1 MFKKSLSYFFL
12 SRLILSQRSASLIRR
27 ISLLSFL
34 AIVISTSS
42 FFIVL
47 FVMNGMNQNIKNRVL
62 SVDPHL
68 TIFTSPQSSSNTQV
82 DIPEADLLNQIDF
95 TSYDLIIRTIDGH
108 FKGVEALGYT
118 TRGLDFWYKQ
128 LLEIKDKKKNDLYNN
143 LVNDLDDG
151 QLALMQNEVAIGID
165 MARSLGLLEGD
176 IVTLIPVES
185 LLMSSLETP
194 IFEKVT
200 IKKIIT
206 TDLYDLD
213 AKLLFY
219 NKDFSLATFRQS
231 ASRTDGY
238 HVWLKSISNLDQ
250 VRENIHKQ
258 GFTKTQSWNEK
269 NSDLFFA
276 LFMEKTMISLLLGLA
291 GLISSSS
298 ILTVLA
304 LIMSQKKMDI
314 AVIKTLG
321 YSNQKTLK
329 LFMSI
334 GLWVS
339 LTAVLMGTVIGL
351 TVSFYLEKY
360 PLNILPQIY
369 YDSTIPALV
378 DMSFVFYVLF
388 GITTLAL
395 IGCYIP
401 ARTALKIQPA
411 ILLKSKN

>member
-1 MFKKSLSYFFL
+1 MLKNSLSYFFL
-12 SRLILSQRSASLIRR
+12 SRLILSQRSASLIRK

-68 TIFTSPQSSSNTQV
+68 TVFTNNPDKMNINES
-82 DIPEADLLNQIDF
+82 ALLSQIEF
-95 TSYDLIIRTIDGH
+95 TNYDLIIRTIDGQ
-108 FKGVEALGYT
+108 FKGIEALGYS
-118 TRGLDFWYKQ
+118 TRGLSFWYNQ
-128 LLEIKDKKKNDLYNN
+128 LLEIKDKKKDTSMQDY
-143 LVNDLDDG
+143 LDDG
-151 QLALMQNEVAIGID
+151 QLALAKNEVAIGID
-165 MARSLGLLEGD
+165 LARSLGLLEGD

-219 NKDFSLATFRQS
+219 NKEFSLTSFGQS
-231 ASRTDGY
+231 ASKNSG
-238 HVWLKSISNLDQ
+238 HHIWLKAISDIDQ
-250 VRENIHKQ
+250 VREDIAKQ
-258 GFTKTQSWNEK
+258 GFTQTQTWNEK

-304 LIMSQKKMDI
+304 LIMTQKKMDI

-321 YSNQKTLK
+321 FSNQKTLK
-329 LFMSI
+329 LFMSM
-334 GLWVS
+334 GLWIS
-339 LTAVLMGTVIGL
+339 LTAVFMGTAIGL
-351 TVSFYLEKY
+351 AVSFYLEKY

-378 DMSFVFYVLF
+378 NMSFVFYVL
-388 GITTLAL
+388 LAIGL
-395 IGCYIP
+395 LAVIGCYIP

-411 ILLKSKN
+411 ILLKNKN

>member
-1 MFKKSLSYFFL
+1 
-12 SRLILSQRSASLIRR
+12 
-27 ISLLSFL
+27 
-34 AIVISTSS
+34 
-42 FFIVL
+42 
-47 FVMNGMNQNIKNRVL
+47 MNGMNQNIKNRVL

-68 TIFTSPQSSSNTQV
+68 TVFTNS
-82 DIPEADLLNQIDF
+82 ADKMNIDESFLLNQIDF
-95 TSYDLIIRTIDGH
+95 TNYDLIIRTIDGQ
-108 FKGVEALGYT
+108 FKGIEALGYT
-118 TRGLDFWYKQ
+118 TRGLSFWYNQ
-128 LLEIKDKKKNDLYNN
+128 FLEIKDKKKNTSMQDY
-143 LVNDLDDG
+143 LDDG
-151 QLALMQNEVAIGID
+151 QLALAKNEVAIGID
-165 MARSLGLLEGD
+165 LARSLGLLEGD

-219 NKDFSLATFRQS
+219 NKEFSLAAFRQS
-231 ASRTDGY
+231 ASRSNG
-238 HVWLKSISNLDQ
+238 HHIWLKSISDLDQ
-250 VRENIHKQ
+250 VREDIAKQ
-258 GFTKTQSWNEK
+258 GFTQTQTWNEK

-321 YSNQKTLK
+321 FSNKKTLK
-329 LFMSI
+329 LFMSM
-334 GLWVS
+334 GLWIS
-339 LTAVLMGTVIGL
+339 LTAVFMGTAIGL
-351 TVSFYLEKY
+351 AVSFYLEKY

-378 DMSFVFYVLF
+378 NMSFVFYVL
-388 GITTLAL
+388 LAISIL
-395 IGCYIP
+395 AVLGCYIP

-411 ILLKSKN
+411 LLLKNKN

>member
-1 MFKKSLSYFFL
+1 
-12 SRLILSQRSASLIRR
+12 
-27 ISLLSFL
+27 
-34 AIVISTSS
+34 
-42 FFIVL
+42 
-47 FVMNGMNQNIKNRVL
+47 MNGMNENIKNRVL

-68 TIFTSPQSSSNTQV
+68 TVFTNNA
-82 DIPEADLLNQIDF
+82 DKMNINEAILLNQIDF
-95 TSYDLIIRTIDGH
+95 TNYDLIIRTIDGQ
-108 FKGVEALGYT
+108 FKGIEALGYT
-118 TRGLDFWYKQ
+118 TKGLSFWYNQ
-128 LLEIKDKKKNDLYNN
+128 LLEIKDKKKDTSMQDY
-143 LVNDLDDG
+143 LDDG
-151 QLALMQNEVAIGID
+151 QLALAKNEVAIGID
-165 MARSLGLLEGD
+165 LARSLGLLEGD

-219 NKDFSLATFRQS
+219 NKEFSLASFGQS
-231 ASRTDGY
+231 ASRSNG
-238 HVWLKSISNLDQ
+238 HHIWLKSISDLEQ
-250 VRENIHKQ
+250 IREDVAEN
-258 GFTKTQSWNEK
+258 GFTQTQTWNEK

-321 YSNQKTLK
+321 FSNQKTLK
-329 LFMSI
+329 LFMSM
-334 GLWVS
+334 GLWIS
-339 LTAVLMGTVIGL
+339 LTAVFMGTAIGL
-351 TVSFYLEKY
+351 AVSFYLEKY

-378 DMSFVFYVLF
+378 NMSFVFYVLLAT
-388 GITTLAL
+388 GILAVV
-395 IGCYIP
+395 GCYIP

-411 ILLKSKN
+411 ILLKNKN

>member
-1 MFKKSLSYFFL
+1 MLKNSLSYFFL
-12 SRLILSQRSASLIRR
+12 SRLILSQRSASLIRK

-68 TIFTSPQSSSNTQV
+68 TVFTNS
-82 DIPEADLLNQIDF
+82 ADKMNIDESVLLNQIDF
-95 TSYDLIIRTIDGH
+95 TNYDLIIRTIDGQ
-108 FKGVEALGYT
+108 FKGIEALGYT
-118 TRGLDFWYKQ
+118 TQGLSFWYNQ
-128 LLEIKDKKKNDLYNN
+128 FLEIKDKKKDTSMRDY
-143 LVNDLDDG
+143 LDDG
-151 QLALMQNEVAIGID
+151 QLALAKNEVAIGID
-165 MARSLGLLEGD
+165 LARSLGLLEGD

-219 NKDFSLATFRQS
+219 NKEFSLAAFRQS
-231 ASRTDGY
+231 ASRSNG
-238 HVWLKSISNLDQ
+238 HHIWLKSISDLDQ
-250 VRENIHKQ
+250 VREDIAKQ
-258 GFTKTQSWNEK
+258 GFTQTQTWNEK

-321 YSNQKTLK
+321 FSNKKTLK
-329 LFMSI
+329 LFMSM
-334 GLWVS
+334 GLWIS
-339 LTAVLMGTVIGL
+339 LTAVFMGTAIGL
-351 TVSFYLEKY
+351 AISFYLEKY

-378 DMSFVFYVLF
+378 NMSFVFYVL
-388 GITTLAL
+388 LAISIL
-395 IGCYIP
+395 AVLGCYIP

-411 ILLKSKN
+411 ILLKNKN

>member
-1 MFKKSLSYFFL
+1 
-12 SRLILSQRSASLIRR
+12 
-27 ISLLSFL
+27 
-34 AIVISTSS
+34 
-42 FFIVL
+42 
-47 FVMNGMNQNIKNRVL
+47 MNGMNQNIKNRVL

-68 TIFTSPQSSSNTQV
+68 TVYANNAV
-82 DIPEADLLNQIDF
+82 EAKTKELKNKEVKIEASLLLNQINF
-95 TSYDLIIRTIDGH
+95 TNYDLIIRTIDGQ

-118 TRGLDFWYKQ
+118 TEGLHFWYNQ
-128 LLEIKDKKKNDLYNN
+128 LLDIKDKKNENSMQDY
-143 LVNDLDDG
+143 LDDG
-151 QLALMQNEVAIGID
+151 QLALAKNEVAVGID
-165 MARSLGLLEGD
+165 LARSLGLLEGD

-194 IFEKVT
+194 VFEKVT
-200 IKKIIT
+200 IRKIIA

-213 AKLLFY
+213 AKLLFF
-219 NKDFSLATFRQS
+219 NKEFSLSSFIES
-231 ASRTDGY
+231 ASRSHGY
-238 HVWLKSISNLDQ
+238 HVWLKSITDLDQ
-250 VRENIHKQ
+250 VRDDVIKQ
-258 GFTKTQSWNEK
+258 GFTQTQTWNEK

-321 YSNQKTLK
+321 FSNQKTLK
-329 LFMSI
+329 LFMSM
-334 GLWVS
+334 GLWIS
-339 LTAVLMGTVIGL
+339 LTAVFIGTAIGL
-351 TVSFYLEKY
+351 GVSFYLEKY

-378 DMSFVFYVLF
+378 NMNFVFYVLVA
-388 GITTLAL
+388 ISALAVV
-395 IGCYIP
+395 GCYIP

-411 ILLKSKN
+411 ILLKNKN

>member
-1 MFKKSLSYFFL
+1 
-12 SRLILSQRSASLIRR
+12 
-27 ISLLSFL
+27 
-34 AIVISTSS
+34 
-42 FFIVL
+42 
-47 FVMNGMNQNIKNRVL
+47 MNGMNQNIKNRVL

-68 TIFTSPQSSSNTQV
+68 TIFTDDKSRDSARVN
-82 DIPEADLLNQIDF
+82 IPEEDLLNQIDF
-95 TSYDLIIRTIDGH
+95 TNYDLIIRTIDGQ
-108 FKGVEALGYT
+108 FKGIEALGYT

-128 LLEIKDKKKNDLYNN
+128 LLDIKDKKKNDLYND
-143 LVNDLDDG
+143 LIDDLDDG
-151 QLALMQNEVAIGID
+151 QLALSKNEVAIGID

-200 IKKIIT
+200 VKKIIT

-219 NKDFSLATFRQS
+219 NKDFSLASFKQS

-238 HVWLKSISNLDQ
+238 HIWLKSISNLDQ
-250 VRENIHKQ
+250 VRENIQQQ
-258 GFTKTQSWNEK
+258 GFIKTQSWNEK

-339 LTAVLMGTVIGL
+339 LTAVLMGTAIGL

-378 DMSFVFYVLF
+378 DMSFVFYVLL
-388 GITTLAL
+388 GITALAL
-395 IGCYIP
+395 VGCYIP

-411 ILLKSKN
+411 ILLKNKN